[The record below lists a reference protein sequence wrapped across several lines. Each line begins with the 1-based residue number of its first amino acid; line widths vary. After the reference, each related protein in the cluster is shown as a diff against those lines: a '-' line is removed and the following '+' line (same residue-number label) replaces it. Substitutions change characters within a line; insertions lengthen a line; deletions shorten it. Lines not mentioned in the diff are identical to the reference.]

1 VTVVFDEGVT
11 ATPSS
16 IGVYDGSGKA
26 VTTTEVP
33 SPDPKTIDA
42 GLPSLDDGTYVVV
55 WHVVSDDGHP
65 EQGAFTFSVGAGGA
79 SIANIGSLLASRS
92 SGTGI
97 GVAFDITRALAFLAS
112 LVLVGG
118 LVFTRWRWPAALERS
133 DVRALLV
140 GAAVVAFVAT
150 LVSIPLQAAY
160 ALGGGVSTLFD
171 TSALGDVL
179 RERFGEAV
187 LARLVLIAIAGVMV
201 LPRRG
206 RQTSKPAGIPVLA
219 ALLTLGVAETFA
231 YAGHGDTGR
240 LSQLGFVADIAHV
253 GGAALWL
260 GGLAVLA
267 LVLRRRAMSSAEI
280 DSTASGADR
289 FSRIALPAVGVIVV
303 SGVVQGWR
311 QVGTLSALW
320 NTTYGHLLVVKVLG
334 VLAILIVASAARDA
348 VRDRTVSGGV
358 ATVTE
363 LRTGVWLE
371 AGLAV
376 AVLVVTATLVVT
388 PPGREAEAAANRPTA
403 HTVQV
408 DATGQRLAYS
418 VAVQPALP
426 GENTIVVTP
435 RRTTQ
440 TGFLPASIDA
450 AVRPSGQQSSTTLT
464 FTPLA
469 DGRFVT
475 TAQLPSGGDWS
486 LDIADTSPSAGTD
499 GNASARFAIS

>member
-1 VTVVFDEGVT
+1 
-11 ATPSS
+11 
-16 IGVYDGSGKA
+16 
-26 VTTTEVP
+26 
-33 SPDPKTIDA
+33 
-42 GLPSLDDGTYVVV
+42 
-55 WHVVSDDGHP
+55 
-65 EQGAFTFSVGAGGA
+65 
-79 SIANIGSLLASRS
+79 
-92 SGTGI
+92 
-97 GVAFDITRALAFLAS
+97 
-112 LVLVGG
+112 
-118 LVFTRWRWPAALERS
+118 
-133 DVRALLV
+133 
-140 GAAVVAFVAT
+140 
-150 LVSIPLQAAY
+150 
-160 ALGGGVSTLFD
+160 
-171 TSALGDVL
+171 
-179 RERFGEAV
+179 
-187 LARLVLIAIAGVMV
+187 
-201 LPRRG
+201 
-206 RQTSKPAGIPVLA
+206 
-219 ALLTLGVAETFA
+219 
-231 YAGHGDTGR
+231 
-240 LSQLGFVADIAHV
+240 
-253 GGAALWL
+253 LWL

-289 FSRIALPAVGVIVV
+289 FSRIALPAVAVIVL

-358 ATVTE
+358 ATVTD

-388 PPGREAEAAANRPTA
+388 PPAREAEAAANRPTA

-408 DATGQRLAYS
+408 DAAGQRLAYS

-440 TGFLPASIDA
+440 TGFLPASLDA
-450 AVRPSGQQSSTTLT
+450 AVRPSGQQSSTALT

-475 TAQLPSGGDWS
+475 TAQLSSGGDWN

-499 GNASARFAIS
+499 GNASARFAIP